1 MNSLEQRVHAL
12 EHTIEE
18 LTHMV
23 ADLQKSNN
31 RLLFKETL
39 DKAQAALPDLSLR
52 LDINPDFDCVLR
64 VKIVNENGQRAM
76 LAEQVTVIQGEEG
89 VSPTYS
95 YSEVVLNEDV
105 ANLIDAAMLY
115 NSMSYKDT
123 WIYVTAYSNKKAE
136 ENAAV

>member
-1 MNSLEQRVHAL
+1 MNNLEQRVHAL

-52 LDINPDFDCVLR
+52 LDINPDLECVLR
-64 VKIVNENGQRAM
+64 VMTVTENGQRAM
-76 LAEQVTVIQGEEG
+76 LAEKVTVSHDEAAGAPI
-89 VSPTYS
+89 YS
-95 YSEVVLNEDV
+95 YAEVVLNEDV